1 MGLYLGNKIDCLP
14 YTDCNVSI
22 QRMKITW
29 TRRGISIA
37 IAAALFL
44 LLLFAHIISNAQGA
58 TYFHVTQSCHLGKC
72 HKVKRGS
79 IAITQDSIFIQM
91 DGKLRSFKIL
101 KKSRYANYDLYE
113 FDSFEFIKVFTASAH
128 IIKWQDIEI
137 LTIIKA

>member
-1 MGLYLGNKIDCLP
+1 
-14 YTDCNVSI
+14 
-22 QRMKITW
+22 MKINW

-44 LLLFAHIISNAQGA
+44 LLLFAAIVSANAQGA
-58 TYFHVTQSCHLGKC
+58 RHYYVTQSCQDGKC

-79 IAITQDSIFIQM
+79 IAITPDSIFIQM
-91 DGKLRSFKIL
+91 DGNLRSFKIL
-101 KKSRYANYDLYE
+101 KKSRYGNYDLYE